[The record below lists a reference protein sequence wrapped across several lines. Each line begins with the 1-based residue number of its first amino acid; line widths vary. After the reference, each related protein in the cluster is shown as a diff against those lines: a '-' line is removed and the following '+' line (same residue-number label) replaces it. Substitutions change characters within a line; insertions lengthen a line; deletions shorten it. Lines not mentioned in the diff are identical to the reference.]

1 MSFHIQRN
9 NIRTLSL
16 SPSFS
21 DNAHL
26 SIVLKSGKNS
36 IFFFTVIDFIFLN
49 KKNEKGTI
57 VKQG

>member
-9 NIRTLSL
+9 NSRSLSL

-36 IFFFTVIDFIFLN
+36 LFFTVIDFIFLN

-57 VKQG
+57 VKPG

>member
-9 NIRTLSL
+9 NVRSLSL

-26 SIVLKSGKNS
+26 SIVLNSGKNS
-36 IFFFTVIDFIFLN
+36 IFFFTVIDFIF
-49 KKNEKGTI
+49 
-57 VKQG
+57 

>member
-1 MSFHIQRN
+1 MSFHILRH
-9 NIRTLSL
+9 NIISLSL

-26 SIVLKSGKNS
+26 SVVLISGKTV
-36 IFFFTVIDFIFLN
+36 FFFTVIDFISLN
-49 KKNEKGTI
+49 NKNEKGTI

>member
-9 NIRTLSL
+9 NSRSLSL

-26 SIVLKSGKNS
+26 SIVLKSGKIS
-36 IFFFTVIDFIFLN
+36 LFFTVIDFIFLN